1 MGRQPS
7 EVKGTAEDERPL
19 GAGQDP
25 LPWQHTLR
33 EEPGGD
39 GGGAGW
45 MKPKASWAL

>member
-25 LPWQHTLR
+25 LPWQHTLGVMVGER
-33 EEPGGD
+33 GG
-39 GGGAGW
+39 
-45 MKPKASWAL
+45 